1 MNSILEFLLDLIL
14 DWDEI
19 EDYTQYHR
27 VKEPAP
33 LTTEQIVDI
42 VPPVVTVS
50 PKPVE
55 SNEISYR
62 DIPLPIMRGGGL
74 DVGDVEDF
82 ISNIDHGVSWHF
94 KSREQRLDESRE

>member
-33 LTTEQIVDI
+33 
-42 VPPVVTVS
+42 
-50 PKPVE
+50 
-55 SNEISYR
+55 YY
-62 DIPLPIMRGGGL
+62 
-74 DVGDVEDF
+74 
-82 ISNIDHGVSWHF
+82 
-94 KSREQRLDESRE
+94 